1 MTKCPFCGA
10 LETPDAFP
18 SASQRFSVYKYQCG
32 TEIVFCGS
40 SEGVIEWKCTD
51 GVRQPIGIPNYKVW
65 LDNMTEDRREL
76 LKKIIGGLS
85 RA

>member
-10 LETPDAFP
+10 LEIPDAFP

-40 SEGVIEWKCTD
+40 SDGVVEWKCTD
-51 GVRQPIGIPNYKVW
+51 GLRAPKPDPKVW
-65 LDNMTEDRREL
+65 LESMSKEHRKAFKGIMDCIS
-76 LKKIIGGLS
+76 KC
-85 RA
+85 